1 MYKGNRLVVTSK
13 QHRIDIIYDID
24 RGLGNNIRAVAMSS
38 HLGRTSTYQKVS
50 RWFYW
55 HNIVTGVALYI
66 KGCDNCQKHLSMAKK
81 VKEELKNIDVL
92 LEVMKQIGI
101 GICSLPSV
109 DEFEYLIVCTDYFSK
124 WSEAKSNHDK
134 SAPTVAHFFMNLFA
148 GMAVL
153 LSK

>member
-1 MYKGNRLVVTSK
+1 MVTSK

-66 KGCDNCQKHLSMAKK
+66 KGCDNCQKHLSMQKK

-92 LEVMKQIGI
+92 LEVMKQIGVD
-101 GICSLPSV
+101 ICSLPSV

-124 WSEAKSNHDK
+124 WSEA
-134 SAPTVAHFFMNLFA
+134 
-148 GMAVL
+148 
-153 LSK
+153 